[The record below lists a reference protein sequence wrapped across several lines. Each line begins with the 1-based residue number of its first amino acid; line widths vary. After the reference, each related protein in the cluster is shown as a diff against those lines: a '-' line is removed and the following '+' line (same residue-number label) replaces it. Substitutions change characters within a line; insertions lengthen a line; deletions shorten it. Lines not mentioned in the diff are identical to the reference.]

1 MKADTFVKLLRK
13 VVREEVQAV
22 VREELGLLLETP
34 TVSKPMVAESN
45 KPSVKNSM
53 VESIRPAKPTQSSKP
68 MSFSNNDVL
77 NQILNETAN
86 SGEWRTVADMKADNA
101 AGFSG
106 NSYGNEPMVVESVNQ
121 MFANTRPAGSVESVR
136 IDVVPDFTGI
146 MAKMKQEG
154 QI

>member
-1 MKADTFVKLLRK
+1 MKADIFVKLLRK

-34 TVSKPMVAESN
+34 TSKPIVAEPKN
-45 KPSVKNSM
+45 SVIKNSM

-68 MSFSNNDVL
+68 MNFSNNDVL

-86 SGEWRTVADMKADNA
+86 SNEWRTVANMKTEDA

-106 NSYGNEPMVVESVNQ
+106 NTYGNEPMVVESVNQ

>member
-34 TVSKPMVAESN
+34 IVSKPLVAESKN
-45 KPSVKNSM
+45 PVVKNSM
-53 VESIRPAKPTQSSKP
+53 VESIRPAKPTQPSKP
-68 MSFSNNDVL
+68 MNFSNNDVL

-86 SGEWRTVADMKADNA
+86 SNEWRTVADMKTGDAV
-101 AGFSG
+101 GFSG
-106 NSYGNEPMVVESVNQ
+106 NIHGNEPMVVENVNH

>member
-22 VREELGLLLETP
+22 VREELGLLLEAPTP
-34 TVSKPMVAESN
+34 KPVVAESK
-45 KPSVKNSM
+45 KPVVKNSM
-53 VESIRPAKPTQSSKP
+53 VESIRPAKPTQPVKA

-86 SGEWRTVADMKADNA
+86 AGEWRTVADMKAENA
-101 AGFSG
+101 IGFGG
-106 NSYGNEPMVVESVNQ
+106 NTYGAEPMVVESVDQ
-121 MFANTRPAGSVESVR
+121 MFANTRPVGDINAVK
-136 IDVVPDFTGI
+136 IDVVPDFTGL
-146 MAKMKQEG
+146 MSKMKQQG

>member
-86 SGEWRTVADMKADNA
+86 SGEWRTVADMKTENA
-101 AGFSG
+101 AGFGG
-106 NSYGNEPMVVESVNQ
+106 NAYGNEPMVVESVNQ

>member
-34 TVSKPMVAESN
+34 IVSKPLVAESKN
-45 KPSVKNSM
+45 PVVKNSM
-53 VESIRPAKPTQSSKP
+53 VESIRPAKPTQPSKP
-68 MSFSNNDVL
+68 MNFSNNDVL

-86 SGEWRTVADMKADNA
+86 SNEWRTVADMKTGDAV
-101 AGFSG
+101 GFSG
-106 NSYGNEPMVVESVNQ
+106 NIHGNEPMVVENVNQ

>member
-34 TVSKPMVAESN
+34 TMSKPLVAESKN
-45 KPSVKNSM
+45 SVVKNSM
-53 VESIRPAKPTQSSKP
+53 VESIRPAKPTQPSKP
-68 MSFSNNDVL
+68 MNFSNNDVL

-86 SGEWRTVADMKADNA
+86 SNEWRTVADMKTGDAM
-101 AGFSG
+101 GFSG
-106 NSYGNEPMVVESVNQ
+106 NAHGNEPMVVESVDQ
-121 MFANTRPAGSVESVR
+121 MFANTRPAGDINAVR